1 MMYEMWPPHPCEQV
15 PFCMSI
21 LDNFLF
27 YILRKD
33 LFNTEKG
40 QKCCVTKK
48 VKIFKVMHIKKTKK
62 KKILKE
68 NFIALEKYLSFISY
82 LLNISFE

>member
-40 QKCCVTKK
+40 QKFCVTKKK
-48 VKIFKVMHIKKTKK
+48 VKIFKVMHIKKQK
-62 KKILKE
+62 KE
-68 NFIALEKYLSFISY
+68 NSQRELYCP
-82 LLNISFE
+82 

>member
-48 VKIFKVMHIKKTKK
+48 SENIQSYAYQKTKK
-62 KKILKE
+62 KE
-68 NFIALEKYLSFISY
+68 NSQRELYCP
-82 LLNISFE
+82 